1 MYILLPI
8 IPRSK
13 KNSQKII
20 YNSKTK
26 KPMIIQ
32 NEKYLEFENNCQY
45 FIKKDFRKMIDFPVN
60 LKCEFYVPDARK
72 RDLANYIEAI
82 QDILV
87 KYNVIKDD
95 NHNIIQSV
103 DGSRMYIDRK
113 NPRVEIWIKK
123 EEKKFKNEN

>member
-45 FIKKDFRKMIDFPVN
+45 FIKKDFRKMIDSPIN
-60 LKCEFYVPDARK
+60 LKCEFYVPDARR

-95 NHNIIQSV
+95 NYNIIQSV

-123 EEKKFKNEN
+123 EEEKFKDEN